1 MSMLFFQLKLIERLS
16 RGKAIQWIPPVAC
29 KGLKIHSILPLLLS
43 GFLSPTLQAYA
54 TWLRLILQAP
64 NVLNLQAFA
73 HAVPSTC
80 NATPVFA
87 CPQLNILHGSG
98 CVTSFF
104 FSNLAKMCHIWH
116 PNFLSRVRTTAPAVG
131 VWSLNHWTPGK
142 SPCHLFCEGLP
153 HPKRQAHASFAPHPG
168 ASPYGEVHSG
178 AYIIFTCL
186 PPPLMSISLLRAWT
200 MHLSKPLKTA

>member
-1 MSMLFFQLKLIERLS
+1 MAQVV
-16 RGKAIQWIPPVAC
+16 W
-29 KGLKIHSILPLLLS
+29 PL
-43 GFLSPTLQAYA
+43 
-54 TWLRLILQAP
+54 
-64 NVLNLQAFA
+64 
-73 HAVPSTC
+73 
-80 NATPVFA
+80 
-87 CPQLNILHGSG
+87 
-98 CVTSFF
+98 FF

-131 VWSLNHWTPGK
+131 VWSLNHWTPRK

-200 MHLSKPLKTA
+200 MHLSKPLKNSISRPVICWISPSCRPPCVSPIMSNPGSNLQSRVTSSHGMKTEAQS

>member
-16 RGKAIQWIPPVAC
+16 RGNAIQWIPPVAC
-29 KGLKIHSILPLLLS
+29 KGLKIHSTLPLLLS

-104 FSNLAKMCHIWH
+104 FFPIW
-116 PNFLSRVRTTAPAVG
+116 PRCATYGILISWAGFEPQPLQWACG
-131 VWSLNHWTPGK
+131 VLIT
-142 SPCHLFCEGLP
+142 GLP
-153 HPKRQAHASFAPHPG
+153 GSPLVISSVKDFPTPKGRPM
-168 ASPYGEVHSG
+168 
-178 AYIIFTCL
+178 L
-186 PPPLMSISLLRAWT
+186 PLLRILGLHPMARSILGPT
-200 MHLSKPLKTA
+200 